1 MASHQSG
8 DSPPNWQAELPEQVR
23 FAVLWNPDNGST
35 QSRSSDANAA
45 GALVRSDHGC
55 RVESEHVARI
65 ANWSV
70 CWDML
75 FGNREGVHLH
85 GHCTQR
91 LRGKGVSVEDQCVL
105 VGCLIICFFFLQ
117 VDTFDDR

>member
-8 DSPPNWQAELPEQVR
+8 NSPPNWQVELPEQVR
-23 FAVLWNPDNGST
+23 CAVLRNPDNGSA
-35 QSRSSDANAA
+35 QSRSTDANAA
-45 GALVRSDHGC
+45 GALVRSDPGC
-55 RVESEHVARI
+55 RVESEHVAGI

-85 GHCTQR
+85 GHRTQR
-91 LRGKGVSVEDQCVL
+91 LRGKGVSVENQCVL
-105 VGCLIICFFFLQ
+105 VGCLIIYVFFFPAGRY
-117 VDTFDDR
+117 VP